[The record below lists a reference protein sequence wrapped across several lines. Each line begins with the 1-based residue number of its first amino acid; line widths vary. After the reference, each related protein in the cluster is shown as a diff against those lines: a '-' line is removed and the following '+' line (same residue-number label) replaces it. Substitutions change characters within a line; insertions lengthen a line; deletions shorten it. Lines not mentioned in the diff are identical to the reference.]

1 MQNRLLKY
9 KDWISESETPEEYKV
24 TKEDLE
30 YIQKNCKIA
39 EGLKKED
46 LSTGFFQHGYAH
58 KFAID
63 ISAGSLKEYFDALE
77 KAEIEFV
84 PHYFETSKMRI
95 TFARDKK
102 MDNGKYLLDIL
113 GSESSS
119 HKAKFREFH
128 IDFNADN
135 KDQVVTIVNK
145 AIEEVI
151 DEIKKVRVMVQ
162 VDKKNLPDSLKPT
175 LKKKVLESYKNAVD
189 SFFYK
194 GEVVPESV
202 GEDLGSIIAE
212 IYASDKTIL
221 NTISD
226 IEDRDTLNSIIRG
239 LEKMEETDVVKVI
252 RAYLRSSRILK
263 EI

>member
-1 MQNRLLKY
+1 MQNSLLKY
-9 KDWISESETPEEYKV
+9 KNWLSESETPEEYRV

-30 YIQKNCKIA
+30 YILKNCKIA
-39 EGLKKED
+39 GNLKKEG
-46 LSTGFFQHGYAH
+46 LSTEFFQHAYSH

-63 ISAGSLKEYFDALE
+63 ILAGSLKEYFDALE
-77 KAEIEFV
+77 KSEIEFV

-95 TFARDKK
+95 TFVRDKK
-102 MDNGKYLLDIL
+102 MDSGKYLLDIL

-128 IDFNADN
+128 VDFNADN
-135 KDQVVTIVNK
+135 KDQVVRIVNK
-145 AIEEVI
+145 ALEEII

-162 VDKKNLPDSLKPT
+162 VGKKNLPDSLKPI

-194 GEVVPESV
+194 GKVPESV

-226 IEDRDTLNSIIRG
+226 IEDMNTLDSIVKG
-239 LEKMEETDVVKVI
+239 LEKMRETDILKVI
-252 RAYLRSSRILK
+252 KAYLRSARILK
-263 EI
+263 GI

>member
-1 MQNRLLKY
+1 MQKHLLKY
-9 KDWISESETPEEYKV
+9 KNWLSESETPEEYKL
-24 TKEDLE
+24 TREDIE

-39 EGLKKED
+39 EELKKEG
-46 LSTGFFQHGYAH
+46 LSKGFFQHVYSH

-63 ISAGSLKEYFDALE
+63 VLAESLKEYFDALE

-102 MDNGKYLLDIL
+102 MDRGKYHLDIL
-113 GSESSS
+113 GSESAS
-119 HKAKFREFH
+119 HKNRFREFN
-128 IDFNADN
+128 IDWNADN

-162 VDKKNLPDSLKPT
+162 IGKKNLPDSLKPT
-175 LKKKVLESYKNAVD
+175 LKKKVLERYRNAVD
-189 SFFYK
+189 SFFHK
-194 GEVVPESV
+194 GEVPESI

-221 NTISD
+221 NIISD
-226 IEDRDTLNSIIRG
+226 IEDEGTLNSIIKG
-239 LEKMEETDVVKVI
+239 LEKMQETDVVKIVK
-252 RAYLRSSRILK
+252 AYLRSARILK
-263 EI
+263 DI

>member
-1 MQNRLLKY
+1 MQNHLLKY
-9 KDWISESETPEEYKV
+9 KNWVFESETPEEYKL
-24 TKEDLE
+24 TREDIE

-39 EGLKKED
+39 EELKKEG
-46 LSTGFFQHGYAH
+46 LSKGFFQHVYSH

-63 ISAGSLKEYFDALE
+63 VLAESLKEYFDALE
-77 KAEIEFV
+77 KVEIEFV
-84 PHYFETSKMRI
+84 PNYFETSKMRI

-102 MDNGKYLLDIL
+102 MDSGKYHLDIL

-119 HKAKFREFH
+119 HKNKFREFN
-128 IDFNADN
+128 IDWNADN

-151 DEIKKVRVMVQ
+151 GEIKKVRVMVQ
-162 VDKKNLPDSLKPT
+162 VGKKNLPDSLKPT

-194 GEVVPESV
+194 GEAPESV

-212 IYASDKTIL
+212 IYASDKSIL

-226 IEDRDTLNSIIRG
+226 IEDKDTLDSIIKG
-239 LEKMEETDVVKVI
+239 LEKMGKSDLVRVI
-252 RAYLRSSRILK
+252 VAYLSSVRILK
-263 EI
+263 TV

>member
-1 MQNRLLKY
+1 MQNHLLKY
-9 KDWISESETPEEYKV
+9 KDWISESETPAEFKMSG
-24 TKEDLE
+24 EDIE
-30 YIQKNCKIA
+30 YIQDNCKIA
-39 EGLKKED
+39 ENLKKAE
-46 LSTGFFQHGYAH
+46 LSAGFFQNVYSH
-58 KFAID
+58 KFSID
-63 ISAGSLKEYFDALE
+63 ILAGSLKEYFDALE

-102 MDNGKYLLDIL
+102 MDSGKYLLDIL

-119 HKAKFREFH
+119 HKSKFREFH
-128 IDFNADN
+128 IDWNADN

-151 DEIKKVRVMVQ
+151 GEIKKVRVMVQ
-162 VDKKNLPDSLKPT
+162 VGKKNLPDSLKPI
-175 LKKKVLESYKNAVD
+175 LKKKVLDNYKNVVD

-194 GEVVPESV
+194 QEIPEDSNT
-202 GEDLGSIIAE
+202 DLGSIIAE

-226 IEDRDTLNSIIRG
+226 IENDEMLDSIVKA
-239 LEKMEETDVVKVI
+239 LEKMDETEAIKVI
-252 RAYLRSSRILK
+252 KAYLRSTKILK
-263 EI
+263 FA

>member
-1 MQNRLLKY
+1 MQNPILKY
-9 KDWISESETPEEYKV
+9 KNWLSESETPEEYKV
-24 TKEDLE
+24 TRGDLE
-30 YIQKNCKIA
+30 YIQENCKVA
-39 EGLKKED
+39 EVLKKER
-46 LSTGFFQHGYAH
+46 LSTGFFQHAYAH

-63 ISAGSLKEYFDALE
+63 VLAESLKEYFDTLE
-77 KAEIEFV
+77 KAEIEFI

-95 TFARDKK
+95 TFTRDKK

-128 IDFNADN
+128 IDWNADS
-135 KDQVVTIVNK
+135 KEQLVTIVNK

-151 DEIKKVRVMVQ
+151 DEIKKVRLMVQ
-162 VDKKNLPDSLKPT
+162 VGKKNLPDSLKPT
-175 LKKKVLESYKNAVD
+175 LKKKVLESYKNVVD

-194 GEVVPESV
+194 GEVPESV

-226 IEDRDTLNSIIRG
+226 IEDEGTLNSIIKG
-239 LEKMEETDVVKVI
+239 LEKMQETDVVKVVK
-252 RAYLRSSRILK
+252 AYLRSARILK
-263 EI
+263 GI

>member
-1 MQNRLLKY
+1 MQKHLLKY
-9 KDWISESETPEEYKV
+9 KNWLSESETPEEYKV
-24 TKEDLE
+24 TKEDIE

-39 EGLKKED
+39 EELKKEG
-46 LSTGFFQHGYAH
+46 LSTGFSTHVYSN

-77 KAEIEFV
+77 KAEIEFI

-95 TFARDKK
+95 TFTRDKK
-102 MDNGKYLLDIL
+102 MDSGKYQLDIL

-119 HKAKFREFH
+119 HKNKFREFNV
-128 IDFNADN
+128 DWNADN

-162 VDKKNLPDSLKPT
+162 VGKKNLPDSLKPT

-194 GEVVPESV
+194 GEVPESF

-221 NTISD
+221 NTIAD
-226 IEDRDTLNSIIRG
+226 IEDRDTLDSIING
-239 LEKMEETDVVKVI
+239 LEKMQETDVVKVI

-263 EI
+263 DI

>member
-1 MQNRLLKY
+1 MHNHLLKY
-9 KDWISESETPEEYKV
+9 KNWLSESESPEEYKV

-30 YIQKNCKIA
+30 YIQKNSKIA
-39 EGLKKED
+39 GDLKEKG
-46 LSTGFFQHGYAH
+46 LSTVFSQNVYAH
-58 KFAID
+58 KFSID
-63 ISAGSLKEYFDALE
+63 ILAGSLKEYFDALE

-95 TFARDKK
+95 TFVRDKK
-102 MDNGKYLLDIL
+102 MDNGKYQLDTI
-113 GSESSS
+113 GSESAS
-119 HKAKFREFH
+119 HKNKFREFN

-145 AIEEVI
+145 VLEEII

-162 VDKKNLPDSLKPT
+162 VGKKNLPDSLKPI
-175 LKKKVLESYKNAVD
+175 LKKKVLESYRNAVD

-194 GEVVPESV
+194 GEVPESI

-221 NTISD
+221 STISD
-226 IEDRDTLNSIIRG
+226 IDDRDTLDSIIRG

-263 EI
+263 GI